1 MNELG
6 KSSFLRS
13 LPEVLR
19 NDKRVSALAEIIADA
34 LTVTVSDTELV
45 AIYPNIDEMP
55 EDVLDALAYDF
66 KVDWYDYSYSLEEKR
81 ATIKDSWN
89 VHRKLGTKYAVET
102 AISAVYP
109 NTKVEE
115 WFEYGGEPYFFRL
128 KIDLTG
134 VLPNPEGHER
144 VMKRLAYYKNL
155 RSHIDEIQYV
165 IRPDREEPVHV
176 GGCMAS
182 HVRLPVVEI
191 ADKFRLEDTVRFGG
205 AASVHIRTPVPELRD
220 APRFRGSIRAGGR
233 AASITTVPVPE
244 INS

>member
-6 KSSFLRS
+6 KRSFLRS

-66 KVDWYDYSYSLEEKR
+66 KVDWYDYSYSLEKKR

-109 NTKVEE
+109 NTKLEE

-128 KIDLTG
+128 RIDLTG

-155 RSHIDEIQYV
+155 RSHIDEIKYI
-165 IRPDREEPVHV
+165 IRLDSAATNM
-176 GGCMAS
+176 GGCVS
-182 HVRLPVVEI
+182 SIVCLPIVEI
-191 ADKFRLEDTVRFGG
+191 ADRFRLDETARTGG
-205 AASVHIRTPVPELRD
+205 VVSAHSRISLQEARD
-220 APRFRGSIRAGGR
+220 APRIGSSIQTGGR
-233 AASITTVPVPE
+233 AAAYTYLPVPE